1 METAVTNV
9 TMMKVMYAVA
19 VVGAGCVGIITLL
32 APKLASQYV
41 FANAT
46 QVDAYLR
53 ILGAL
58 WIALGI
64 SAVLGFFS
72 PLKFSTVLL
81 IQLIYKSIW
90 VLFVAIPLLFSGNRE
105 PGLIFLLVLFTVW
118 IIALLFTVPF
128 HYLFTQI

>member
-58 WIALGI
+58 
-64 SAVLGFFS
+64 
-72 PLKFSTVLL
+72 
-81 IQLIYKSIW
+81 
-90 VLFVAIPLLFSGNRE
+90 
-105 PGLIFLLVLFTVW
+105 
-118 IIALLFTVPF
+118 
-128 HYLFTQI
+128 